1 LAAGLGRPDGRA
13 DADTGA
19 GIGTAVALIFRA

>member
-1 LAAGLGRPDGRA
+1 MAGPNGEARA

-19 GIGTAVALIFRA
+19 GKIGGFPASPPKR